1 MNIVRK
7 LVPTGT
13 GWRIESGSNLDAAA
27 QGISVSVEGV
37 LLPSNAKG
45 AGLWVGYDARSPAN
59 RYAGWGWPADRLFS
73 LKEDLLPLAGE
84 SPEIGALLLPG
95 LAIAVAVNCL
105 LPMQRAAIL
114 GKGLLA
120 ALVEEVL
127 TCRNVQIEPV
137 QPGAVL
143 SLIVDTSG
151 DPTVWS
157 SSLDAL
163 CGEGTLLL
171 LVPPW
176 STPADFNFY
185 PYLHRHSLR
194 VIARRW
200 HRLPPVSEWVDRDS
214 LAQVIA
220 SVLQRRRWLCPM
232 NLNLGISETNGE
244 AWQWFDWKPHKQKLE
259 VGRISD
265 A

>member
-1 MNIVRK
+1 MNIVRN
-7 LVPTGT
+7 LVRDRT
-13 GWRIESGSNLDAAA
+13 GWRIHPVPASDSLHQE
-27 QGISVSVEGV
+27 IPVTVSSL
-37 LLPSNAKG
+37 LLPSNAID
-45 AGLWVGYDARSPAN
+45 AALWVGYDARTPAN
-59 RYAGWGWPADRLFS
+59 RYVGWGWPADRLFS
-73 LKEDLLPLAGE
+73 LKEDVLPLAGE

-137 QPGAVL
+137 QPGAAL

-244 AWQWFDWKPHKQKLE
+244 AWQWFDWKPHKQK
-259 VGRISD
+259 R
-265 A
+265 